1 MVHLH
6 NEQPFVTSIK
16 ATRHSELTFTSQR
29 NKQDV
34 RRKCCFTILQ
44 IKRTPHVDNRQ
55 SLIFN
60 LCKCRKMSQP
70 QCHYTKYFVAIKT
83 KMHVEDSLDSN
94 KIFDFW

>member
-1 MVHLH
+1 M
-6 NEQPFVTSIK
+6 NS
-16 ATRHSELTFTSQR
+16 TRIIAALMSKQNFGGDKILYTTYFSKQRSLSE
-29 NKQDV
+29 
-34 RRKCCFTILQ
+34 
-44 IKRTPHVDNRQ
+44 